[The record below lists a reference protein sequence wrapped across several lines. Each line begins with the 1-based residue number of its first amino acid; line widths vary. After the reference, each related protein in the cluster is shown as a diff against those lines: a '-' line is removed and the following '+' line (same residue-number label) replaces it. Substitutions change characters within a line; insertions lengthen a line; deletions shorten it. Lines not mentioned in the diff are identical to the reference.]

1 MNYLI
6 MEHMSAN
13 TPKNKR
19 LSSRPGPGSNQLETE
34 KGSASRIKSSGGH
47 FLSSRSTTLTC
58 MRILKATCRHLLTP
72 SIHALKLQTVC
83 VVLSVS
89 PIALKAD
96 WEPQLEVTNFA
107 VNERTEVWIERLG
120 YKSTFMLYV
129 DGLPKIR
136 LEDDIFFP
144 LTEEGA
150 CTEPWPDPPPLQD
163 LNNDGALDWAFA
175 SWSGGSHCCR
185 TLYIITLEPEP
196 FLLTKLQLD
205 DSKAEPLVDLDAD
218 GHADLEARDWAFAY
232 WKVPFAASPAPKVTL
247 SLRGDQ
253 FELNLD
259 AMRISPAKAE
269 VILGLA
275 DKTRQLEPSRGE
287 PDIPDSWYWAH
298 ILDLVYGGYP
308 KLAAQFALR
317 AWPFSTE
324 ARQAFFAQFKETYA
338 KSKWYPALQA
348 NWSEFE
354 AALKAQP
361 LP

>member
-1 MNYLI
+1 
-6 MEHMSAN
+6 
-13 TPKNKR
+13 
-19 LSSRPGPGSNQLETE
+19 
-34 KGSASRIKSSGGH
+34 
-47 FLSSRSTTLTC
+47 
-58 MRILKATCRHLLTP
+58 MRIIKATCRHLLTP

-150 CTEPWPDPPPLQD
+150 YTEPWPDPPPLQD

-185 TLYIITLEPEP
+185 ILYIITLEPEP

-354 AALKAQP
+354 AALTAQP